1 MFMIRKDMGNPAW
14 LNGPGSDPVAIEAGR
29 YIAFTLC
36 DCGRLLWA
44 IGIGTLPSFIDW
56 KCGWCGE

>member
-14 LNGPGSDPVAIEAGR
+14 PNGPGWDPVAIEAGK
-29 YIAFTLC
+29 FMVFDLC

-44 IGIGTLPSFIDW
+44 IGVRSPLPAFW
-56 KCGWCGE
+56 ECGWCGE